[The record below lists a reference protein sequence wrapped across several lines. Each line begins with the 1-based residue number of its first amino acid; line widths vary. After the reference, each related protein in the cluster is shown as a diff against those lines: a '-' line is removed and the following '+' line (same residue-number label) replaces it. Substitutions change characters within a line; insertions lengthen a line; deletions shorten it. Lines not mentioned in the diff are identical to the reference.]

1 VTSKREEALPPPVS
15 FWVISVRKALPPL
28 FLAISIFFV
37 YLGTIAPGLT
47 WANTGADGG
56 DFVTAS
62 ATWGVPH
69 PTGYPVY
76 LLLAKLF
83 QLLPVGSLA
92 FRTNLLS
99 ALAAVLTVVLV
110 YGLLV
115 WPAESPVQG
124 NWQAGL
130 LAAAAFGLS
139 PLFWSQAVITEV
151 YTLQSAFLA
160 GALLLALQPPTRQL
174 DRWRGLLL
182 GLALGNHLTSLFFV
196 PAVLVAAV
204 WRGGWQ
210 FDWRSLLRSLAWLGA
225 GLLVYLSLPLR
236 ALSNPPVNWGNPVTP
251 RRFLWLVSGE
261 LYQRNLFDLT
271 LAGVLDRAR
280 AVAGLLLDQF
290 ALPGLFLALVGLLFF
305 FKPTRLYFLTL
316 FVALVYSLFAILYA
330 SFDSYVYLLPVFL
343 SFALW
348 LGLGLGGLFPI
359 ESRGRTRW
367 VVFLV
372 GLALCLGLT
381 FQRWPTVDASR
392 DQRAEAF
399 GAKMLADLPPRALV
413 LASGDRAIFALW
425 YFHFALGQRP
435 DLAILVPDFFG
446 TDWYL
451 ETLRSR
457 YPALRWE
464 GNAIRADDLQTD
476 NPGRPL
482 CRVAYLETLDLSCI
496 SP

>member
-1 VTSKREEALPPPVS
+1 MSARKVLPPV
-15 FWVISVRKALPPL
+15 
-28 FLAISIFFV
+28 FLAISIFIV
-37 YLGTIAPGLT
+37 YLRTIAPGLT
-47 WANTGADGG
+47 WANVGADGG
-56 DFVTAS
+56 DFVTAA
-62 ATWGVPH
+62 ATWGIPH
-69 PTGYPVY
+69 PTGYPTY

-83 QLLPVGSLA
+83 QLFPLGSLA

-99 ALAAVLTVVLV
+99 ALAAVLAVVLV
-110 YGLLV
+110 YALLV
-115 WPAESPVQG
+115 WTEASPVRG

-130 LAAAAFGLS
+130 LSAVAFGLS

-151 YTLQSAFLA
+151 YTLQAAFLA
-160 GALLLALQPPTRQL
+160 GALFLALQPSTLPL

-196 PAVLVAAV
+196 PPVMVTAA
-204 WRGGWQ
+204 WRGGWK
-210 FDWRSLLRSLAWLGA
+210 FAWRSLLRSLAWLGV

-236 ALSNPPVNWGNPVTP
+236 ALSNPPVNWGNPITP

-271 LAGVLDRAR
+271 LTGIFERAR
-280 AVAGLLLDQF
+280 AVAGLLLEQF

-316 FVALVYSLFAILYA
+316 FVALVYGLFAIIYA

-343 SFALW
+343 SFSIW
-348 LGLGLGGLFPI
+348 LGLGLGGSFPL
-359 ESRGRTRW
+359 ESRSRTRW

-372 GLALCLGLT
+372 GLALCFGLA
-381 FQRWPTVDASR
+381 FQRWPVVDASQ

-399 GAKMLADLPPRALV
+399 GAQMLADLPPRAMV

-451 ETLRSR
+451 ETLRVR

-464 GNAIRADDLQTD
+464 GQVIRADDLAMD

-482 CRVAYLETLDLSCI
+482 CRVAYFETLDLVCT